1 MKNKSSGIVDQ
12 LKAKYKKGL
21 AAARKG
27 QYRDD
32 PELRATYETDL
43 WLFQKWAYRVAK
55 GWYGFALGNVPNV
68 WRLIL
73 DEFLEWVEK
82 ERPDLKILQ
91 VKVKFDLLRL
101 YLGTKTDLFVPDR
114 YIRAEIS
121 KLEGLLTLLQCAEAS
136 VHAARERCKAAASNG
151 SRRRGRSTALR

>member
-21 AAARKG
+21 AQARKG

-32 PELRATYETDL
+32 PEFRATYETDL
-43 WLFQKWAYRVAK
+43 WLFQKWAYRVGK
-55 GWYGFALGNVPNV
+55 GWYGFALGNVPYV

-82 ERPDLKILQ
+82 ERPDFKILQ
-91 VKVKFDLLRL
+91 VKVKFDRLRL
-101 YLGTKTDLFVPDR
+101 YLGTR
-114 YIRAEIS
+114 YASPLRDEHIRTEIA
-121 KLEGLLTLLQCAEAS
+121 KLQDILSLPECVETPATP
-136 VHAARERCKAAASNG
+136 H
-151 SRRRGRSTALR
+151 RGRPRRP